1 MNGKLLHGFTR
12 RKNNLSNATKN
23 QHLQSEVHK
32 KSVAFFT
39 REFDAIVIP
48 PFEVSNMI
56 NRKTRKIARK
66 TVCKMLCWVHYQ
78 FRQRLMAKAK
88 ELGVHVIKMR
98 PILQEIVGR

>member
-1 MNGKLLHGFTR
+1 MR
-12 RKNNLSNATKN
+12 RKIK
-23 QHLQSEVHK
+23 HLQSKVHK

-39 REFDAIVIP
+39 REFDAITII
-48 PFEVSNMI
+48 EVSDMI

-66 TVCKMLCWVHYQ
+66 TVCNMLCWVHYQ

-98 PILQEIVGR
+98 PILQKLYKCRDEDGASSGHCLME